1 MPSSKKPKP
10 SWIWFAKFAAVA
22 ALILLALSL
31 FRPTDRDR
39 LVRAANKG
47 YEIIEPSP
55 EYLRSQASLLE
66 LIDWAEKGSP
76 AAQTEL
82 AFIYRQGG
90 GGVRVDLDKAAEW
103 ARKAASQDKGEY
115 AIRSAGLLYALYT
128 KEYPKEKQS
137 RTEAE
142 KWLKVQADCGNFRAN
157 TLLGMHM
164 LGIYGDPFRP
174 TQSVIYLDRAAQEG
188 DGNAIY
194 WLGECFA
201 NGWGV
206 EPDAT
211 EAIKYLKTASDSQ
224 NRFIYKS
231 TAQRKLAEAYE
242 YGYGVSKNQTSA
254 FEYYMKSACGG
265 DLCSMAAVANAYYK
279 GRGVVPSDAIAL
291 AWVYVNRACGGDF
304 SDKLV
309 RMMEEGFTGQE
320 LSLIRNRAGEIVAEI
335 KLIENLPE
343 SDDPPAARQSE
354 ASTGTGVVISSEGLV
369 VTAAHVIEG
378 AKKIEV
384 CLPGGN
390 RTATVVEVDPKNDLA
405 VLRIEGSGYPAAP
418 LVPSS
423 GVKLGQPVFTIGFP
437 NTEIQG
443 ASPKFTRGEIS
454 SVSGAR
460 DEPTQWQISVPVQNG
475 NSGSPLF
482 DESGNVVGIVVSKLN
497 AFETARKTG
506 DLIQNVNYAVKNAYL
521 MPMLEKFPDQLPAGK
536 KRGIFKRPESVVE
549 DSKKSVVLILAY

>member
-10 SWIWFAKFAAVA
+10 SWIRFAKFAAVA

-55 EYLRSQASLLE
+55 EYLRSQASLPE
-66 LIDWAEKGSP
+66 LIDWAIKGSP

-82 AFIYRQGG
+82 AFMYWQGG
-90 GGVRVDLDKAAEW
+90 RGVRVDLDKAAEW
-103 ARKAASQDKGEY
+103 AKKAASQDKGEY

-128 KEYPKEKQS
+128 KEYPKERQS
-137 RTEAE
+137 KTEAE
-142 KWLKVQADCGNFRAN
+142 KWLKLQADCGNVHAN

-174 TQSVIYLDRAAQEG
+174 TQAVVYLDRAAQQG

-206 EPDAT
+206 ESDAT
-211 EAIKYLKTASDSQ
+211 KAIKYLKTASDSQ
-224 NRFIYKS
+224 NRFIYRS

-242 YGYGVSKNQTSA
+242 YGYGVSKNQTLA
-254 FEYYMKSACGG
+254 FEYYLKSAYGG
-265 DLCSMAAVANAYYK
+265 DFPSMAAVANAYYK
-279 GRGVVPSDAIAL
+279 GRGVVPSNALAL
-291 AWVYVNRACGGDF
+291 AWVYVNRACGGTF
-304 SDKLV
+304 SDKLAG
-309 RMMEEGFTGQE
+309 MMEEGFTGQE
-320 LSLIRNRAGEIVAEI
+320 LSLIRNRAREIVADI
-335 KLIENLPE
+335 KLIENSPK

-405 VLRIEGSGYPAAP
+405 VLRIGGSGYPAAP
-418 LVPSS
+418 LVPSRD
-423 GVKLGQPVFTIGFP
+423 VKLGQPVFTIGFP

-454 SVSGAR
+454 SVSGAK
-460 DEPTQWQISVPVQNG
+460 DEPTQWQISVPVQSG

-497 AFETARKTG
+497 AFETARQTG

-521 MPMLEKFPDQLPAGK
+521 MPMLEKFSDRLPAAK